1 MGEEWIPCEICDT
14 LVRFEDYQTHIETC
28 NQQAQ
33 LANHTIFYLNYEDE
47 SLGSIRIPLND
58 AFLAFMQN
66 NSNILDFNILN
77 PVVNNENINTNI
89 NINDI
94 SKPLSDSEINQIERD
109 QICVICQ
116 DNLSDLS
123 ELVIT
128 KCGHIFCHDCLKQ
141 WITKSEKCPT
151 CMCTVNADENQV

>member
-1 MGEEWIPCEICDT
+1 MP
-14 LVRFEDYQTHIETC
+14 
-28 NQQAQ
+28 
-33 LANHTIFYLNYEDE
+33 IFSY
-47 SLGSIRIPLND
+47 
-58 AFLAFMQN
+58 
-66 NSNILDFNILN
+66 ILN
-77 PVVNNENINTNI
+77 PEINNNSIDTNI

-94 SKPLSDSEINQIERD
+94 AKPLSEYDMNQIERE

-116 DNLSDLS
+116 DNLADLS

-128 KCGHIFCHDCLKQ
+128 KCGHVFCHECLKQ

>member
-1 MGEEWIPCEICDT
+1 MTNLLLVESPGKT
-14 LVRFEDYQTHIETC
+14 VVRFEDYQNHIQTC
-28 NQQAQ
+28 N
-33 LANHTIFYLNYEDE
+33 NTITDNTMFFLYYEDDT
-47 SLGSIRIPLND
+47 LGSIRIPLND
-58 AFLAFMQN
+58 AFIAFMQN
-66 NSNILDFNILN
+66 NSNLLDFNILN
-77 PVVNNENINTNI
+77 PEINNNSIDTNI

-94 SKPLSDSEINQIERD
+94 AKPLSEYDMNQIERE

-116 DNLSDLS
+116 DNLADLS

-128 KCGHIFCHDCLKQ
+128 KCGHVFCHECLKQ